1 MQVLAPK
8 DNKLAREFAMKND
21 KKDEFFHS
29 SSYGSAQ
36 NAGNIGT
43 ASVSMTMEERK
54 AIEAKRKFVQKY
66 NNSKIFE
73 STLGLR
79 HAKKFTPRTEGGTNA
94 LFDSNAERTAVRTN
108 TSGDAEGN
116 IRTSFGRT
124 SSDDIVGIGGNAG
137 KPGERSGGS
146 GYTPFK
152 TGGGSAPSRPS
163 AAAGFSA
170 NIKPS
175 FK

>member
-1 MQVLAPK
+1 MQNLASK
-8 DNKLAREFAMKND
+8 DNKLVREFAMKND
-21 KKDEFFHS
+21 KKEEFFHS
-29 SSYGSAQ
+29 SSYGTAQ

-43 ASVSMTMEERK
+43 ASVGMTMEERK

-79 HAKKFTPRTEGGTNA
+79 HAKKFTPRTEGGQNA
-94 LFDSNAERTAVRTN
+94 LFDSNAEHFAGRTN

-116 IRTSFGRT
+116 VRTSFGRT
-124 SSDDIVGIGGNAG
+124 SGDDVVGIGGATG
-137 KPGERSGGS
+137 KPGERSGG
-146 GYTPFK
+146 YVPYK

-170 NIKPS
+170 NIKPN

>member
-1 MQVLAPK
+1 MQNLASK
-8 DNKLAREFAMKND
+8 DNKLVREFAMRND

-36 NAGNIGT
+36 NEGNIGT
-43 ASVSMTMEERK
+43 ASVGMTMEERK
-54 AIEAKRKFVQKY
+54 AIEEKRKYVQKY

-79 HAKKFTPRTEGGTNA
+79 HAKKFTPRTEGGANA
-94 LFDSNAERTAVRTN
+94 LFNANAERTGSRVN
-108 TSGDAEGN
+108 TSGGAEGN
-116 IRTSFGRT
+116 VRQSYGRST
-124 SSDDIVGIGGNAG
+124 GDVVGIGGASTG
-137 KPGERSGGS
+137 DRSS
-146 GYTPFK
+146 GYTPYK

>member
-1 MQVLAPK
+1 MQNLASK
-8 DNKLAREFAMKND
+8 DNKLVREFAMKND

-36 NAGNIGT
+36 NAGGIGT
-43 ASVSMTMEERK
+43 AAVGMTMEERK

-79 HAKKFTPRTEGGTNA
+79 HAKKFTPRTEGGANS
-94 LFDSNAERTAVRTN
+94 LFDSNAERTANRVN
-108 TSGDAEGN
+108 TTGDAEGN
-116 IRTSFGRT
+116 VRTSYGRT
-124 SSDDIVGIGGNAG
+124 SGDTVGIGGMTG
-137 KPGERSGGS
+137 KPGERTGGS

-152 TGGGSAPSRPS
+152 TGGPASSRPTS
-163 AAAGFSA
+163 PNFSA
-170 NIKPS
+170 GIKPS

>member
-1 MQVLAPK
+1 MQNLASK
-8 DNKLAREFAMKND
+8 DNKLVREFAMKND

-36 NAGNIGT
+36 NSGNIGT
-43 ASVSMTMEERK
+43 ASVGMTMEERK
-54 AIEAKRKFVQKY
+54 AIEEKRKFVQKY

-79 HAKKFTPRTEGGTNA
+79 HAKKFTPRTEGGANA
-94 LFDSNAERTAVRTN
+94 LFDSTAERTGTRVN

-116 IRTSFGRT
+116 VRTGYGRT
-124 SSDDIVGIGGNAG
+124 SSDGVVGIGGGSG
-137 KPGERSGGS
+137 KPGERSGG
-146 GYTPFK
+146 GYVPFK
-152 TGGGSAPSRPS
+152 TGGSSAPSRPS